1 MITLYCNCIAHKL
14 PHAPIFIEDDN
25 DKSRDVLIGIGHR
38 LLAEHKDPVIGEV
51 GDVYLLEA
59 HLDPD
64 YELVKVTS
72 MLTEYLAENNG
83 FLLVHNIGLAYEE
96 LFDDTL
102 RSAIAEFVKDNRVIG
117 TVDRDFFEDNNVQEF
132 SALHFISDGN
142 KDRIKAIDM
151 SIEKMSG
158 MHNIQ
163 VKFTA
168 EDLLDKVYP
177 DLKGNDLV
185 DFTNKLLDD
194 SMSMARR
201 RGKKSITLKDVKNP
215 QITTAQDSPSVWSID
230 NAGKQAV
237 ALRKFLLSRIHGQD
251 NAIDDVVEGIKYWMI
266 SGRRRPHEHV
276 QLH

>member
-38 LLAEHKDPVIGEV
+38 L
-51 GDVYLLEA
+51 
-59 HLDPD
+59 
-64 YELVKVTS
+64 
-72 MLTEYLAENNG
+72 LAENNG

-142 KDRIKAIDM
+142 RDRIKAIDM

-201 RGKKSITLKDVKNP
+201 KGKKSITLKDVKNP